1 MFKALSI
8 ILSLFILASCG
19 QGNHQKNLAE
29 LDKIY
34 GKCDNP
40 MRENE
45 YNSHNKNSRLYR
57 TCKAKEMAGGKS
69 LFDLEESFKGALGI
83 GGKSET
89 DVLVV
94 NSVNPLLWRASL
106 DVTKDYPLKIA
117 DSQGGYI
124 ETDWI
129 YGDGSLA
136 DKNRCLIKIR
146 VLSQDLIST
155 GVQTN
160 FICETKNNSN
170 WANDEKNYF
179 QEEKQITLSILERAS
194 ELAQS
199 NL

>member
-1 MFKALSI
+1 MLKLLS
-8 ILSLFILASCG
+8 LLVSLFILVSCG
-19 QGNHQKNLAE
+19 RGNHQKNLAE
-29 LDKIY
+29 LDEIY

-40 MRENE
+40 MRSNE
-45 YNSHNKNSRLYR
+45 YNNHNKNSRIYR
-57 TCKAKEMAGGKS
+57 ACKAKEMSGGTS
-69 LFDLEESFKGALGI
+69 LFDLEDSFKDTFGI
-83 GGKSET
+83 GGGNKS

-94 NSVNPLLWRASL
+94 NSVNPLLWRSSL

-117 DSQGGYI
+117 DNQGGYI

-160 FICETKNNSN
+160 FICETKNNNN
-170 WANDEKNYF
+170 WANDEKDYF
-179 QEEKQITLSILERAS
+179 QQEKQITLSILERAS

>member
-1 MFKALSI
+1 MLKLLSI
-8 ILSLFILASCG
+8 ILSLFILTSCN
-19 QGNHQKNLAE
+19 QGNHQKNLTE
-29 LDKIY
+29 LDEIY

-45 YNSHNKNSRLYR
+45 YNSNNKNSRIYR
-57 TCKAKEMAGGKS
+57 NCKAKEMAGGES
-69 LFDLEESFKGALGI
+69 LFDLEESFKDAFGI
-83 GGKSET
+83 GSRSKS

-94 NSVNPLLWRASL
+94 NSVNPLLWSASL

-117 DSQGGYI
+117 DNQGGYI

-160 FICETKNNSN
+160 FICETKKNSN
-170 WANDEKNYF
+170 WANDEKDYF
-179 QEEKQITLSILERAS
+179 QQEKQITLSILERAS